1 MKNLFNRSLSFLKLY
16 AFMSAIWMI
25 SPILALYG
33 FIVETNNRSKNDA
46 DQLVPVQMNEI
57 HISEQV
63 NLNSETL
70 DKIITAA

>member
-1 MKNLFNRSLSFLKLY
+1 MKNLFSRSFDFLKLY
-16 AFMSAIWMI
+16 AFMLAIWML

-33 FIVETNNRSKNDA
+33 FIVETNNRRKNGA
-46 DQLVPVQMNEI
+46 GQLVPVQINEI
-57 HISEQV
+57 YISEQV

>member
-1 MKNLFNRSLSFLKLY
+1 MKNLFSRSLNFLKLY
-16 AFMSAIWMI
+16 AFILAIWML

-33 FIVETNNRSKNDA
+33 FVVETNNRRKNDA
-46 DQLVPVQMNEI
+46 DQLVPVQINEI
-57 HISEQV
+57 YISEQV

>member
-1 MKNLFNRSLSFLKLY
+1 MKNLFSRSLNFLKLY
-16 AFMSAIWMI
+16 AFMLAIWML

-33 FIVETNNRSKNDA
+33 FIVETNNRRKNDA
-46 DQLVPVQMNEI
+46 GQLVPVQINEI
-57 HISEQV
+57 YISEQV

>member
-1 MKNLFNRSLSFLKLY
+1 MKNLFNRSLNFLKLY
-16 AFMSAIWMI
+16 AFMSAIWML

>member
-1 MKNLFNRSLSFLKLY
+1 MKNLFSRSLNFLKLY
-16 AFMSAIWMI
+16 AFLLAIWVL
-25 SPILALYG
+25 SPVLALYG
-33 FIVETNNRSKNDA
+33 FIVETSNRRKNDA
-46 DQLVPVQMNEI
+46 AQLVPVQINEI

>member
-1 MKNLFNRSLSFLKLY
+1 MKNLFNRSLNFLKLY
-16 AFMSAIWMI
+16 AFMSAIWML

-33 FIVETNNRSKNDA
+33 LIVETNNRSKNDA

>member
-1 MKNLFNRSLSFLKLY
+1 MKNLFSRSLNFLKLY
-16 AFMSAIWMI
+16 AFMSAIWML

-46 DQLVPVQMNEI
+46 DQLAPVQINEI

>member
-1 MKNLFNRSLSFLKLY
+1 MKNLFNRSLNFLKLY
-16 AFMSAIWMI
+16 AFILAIWAL

-33 FIVETNNRSKNDA
+33 FIVETDNRSKNNA